1 MSLSRARIGEDAVV
15 TWNDS
20 DERLEGTSLAAQ
32 VAAVQARIAAAAQ
45 RAGRDP
51 REVCLIAVSKTH
63 PVARVQQVVA
73 AGVRHCGE
81 NRVQEAEAKITAL
94 SGQAHAPQWHLIG
107 HLQRNKARRAA
118 VLFDYI
124 HSLDSVALAHALNRA
139 RAEQP
144 DLPPLPVLL
153 QVNVS
158 GEASKSGFPLTG
170 GVAAPQLPAFHAAV
184 AEIGQLPHLAVQGL
198 MTIAPYSPDP
208 EQARPIFRQVGLLR
222 EHLREA
228 FPQLAWAQ
236 LSMGM
241 SDDFEVAI
249 TEGATMVRVG
259 RAIFGERS

>member
-1 MSLSRARIGEDAVV
+1 M
-15 TWNDS
+15 T
-20 DERLEGTSLAAQ
+20 
-32 VAAVQARIAAAAQ
+32 
-45 RAGRDP
+45 
-51 REVCLIAVSKTH
+51 
-63 PVARVQQVVA
+63 
-73 AGVRHCGE
+73 HCGE

-94 SGQAHAPQWHLIG
+94 RGQAHAPQWHLIG

-118 VLFDYI
+118 MLFDYI

-144 DLPPLPVLL
+144 DMPPLPVLL

-158 GEASKSGFPLTG
+158 GEASKSGFILYG
-170 GVAAPQLPAFHAAV
+170 GTASPQLPDFHAAV
-184 AEIGQLPHLAVQGL
+184 AAISRLPHLTVQGL

-208 EQARPIFRQVGLLR
+208 EQARPIFRQVRLLR

-228 FPQLAWAQ
+228 FPQLEWAQ

-249 TEGATMVRVG
+249 AEGATMVRVG
-259 RAIFGERS
+259 RAIFGERG